1 MILDG
6 GINHVNYF
14 GQMMGMKTPVIITF
28 PYNKGNELNNTTVQT
43 ETQTLCGSHCTD
55 LIDSK
60 ILSSFDIIQIISV
73 IDEEYD
79 VAVPATEI
87 IPANFNSAQA
97 IYDMIQRL
105 K

>member
-1 MILDG
+1 M
-6 GINHVNYF
+6 
-14 GQMMGMKTPVIITF
+14 
-28 PYNKGNELNNTTVQT
+28 ELNDFIEKFAEQFDDT
-43 ETQTLCGSHCTD
+43 E
-55 LIDSK
+55 
-60 ILSSFDIIQIISV
+60 LSELKPETEFKLLDEWSSLTALSIIAMV
-73 IDEEYD
+73 DEEYD

>member
-1 MILDG
+1 ME
-6 GINHVNYF
+6 
-14 GQMMGMKTPVIITF
+14 
-28 PYNKGNELNNTTVQT
+28 ELLELLKDVRDDVDFEN
-43 ETQTLCGSHCTD
+43 CTD
-55 LIDSK
+55 LIDGQ

>member
-1 MILDG
+1 
-6 GINHVNYF
+6 
-14 GQMMGMKTPVIITF
+14 MKTLFEVL
-28 PYNKGNELNNTTVQT
+28 KGIRDDVDFEN
-43 ETQTLCGSHCTD
+43 CTD
-55 LIDSK
+55 LIDGK
-60 ILSSFDIIQIISV
+60 ILSSFDIINIISV

-87 IPANFNSAQA
+87 IPSNFNSAQA